1 MRIGIDVRELEKGR
15 MTGIG
20 RYLLNFLAYV
30 AENDTDNEY
39 ILFGNQRTSFTSRVP
54 RIRLKIIPELL
65 TLFWDQIVLPYQI
78 RKEGIDL
85 FYSPYYKGPIFTSA
99 KLVITIHDILPLLP
113 SPNKTIRS
121 AVLRL
126 WYSVMARGAERI
138 ITVSRHSKDTM
149 EASMRVPPGRIDIV
163 HDSVADIF
171 RPLPKQHCLKIIKER
186 FPSLK
191 DFILYVGNLKP
202 HKNLAG
208 LIRAYKLLP
217 CKLRDRHQIFV
228 CGKKDKF
235 YGPLSRLVKT
245 EGLESNVIFA
255 DFVED
260 EVLPYLYNAA
270 SVLVFPSLYEGFGLP
285 VVEAMACGTAVIAS
299 DIPPMREIAAEAA
312 ILADPYNPDELAAA
326 IVRVLTE
333 DALRKEMTQKGLTQ
347 AKRFSRSDSANKIL
361 EIFKKTL

>member
-1 MRIGIDVRELEKGR
+1 MRIGIDVRELEKEK

-30 AENDTDNEY
+30 AENDTENEY
-39 ILFGNQRTSFTSRVP
+39 ILFGNQRTSFNLKAP
-54 RIRLKIIPELL
+54 RIRLKIIPEFF

-78 RKEGIDL
+78 RKEEIDL

-99 KLVITIHDILPLLP
+99 ILVITIHDICPLLP

-121 AVLRL
+121 AFLRF
-126 WYSVMARGAERI
+126 WYSVMARRAERI
-138 ITVSRHSKDTM
+138 ITVSKHSKETI
-149 EASMRVPPGRIDIV
+149 ETSMKVPYGKIDIV
-163 HDSVADIF
+163 YDSVADIF
-171 RPLPKQHCLKIIKER
+171 KPLAKQNCLKIIKER

-191 DFILYVGNLKP
+191 DFILYVGNLSP

-217 CKLRDRHQIFV
+217 DEFQGKYQIFI

-235 YGPLSRLVKT
+235 YGPLSRLVET
-245 EGLESNVIFA
+245 EGLENRVIFA

-270 SVLVFPSLYEGFGLP
+270 AALVFPSLYEGFGLP

-312 ILADPYNPDELAAA
+312 ILADSCKPDELAAA
-326 IVRVLTE
+326 ILRVLTE
-333 DALRKEMTQKGLTQ
+333 DALRKEMMRKGPIQ
-347 AKRFSRSDSANKIL
+347 AKRFSGRDSANKTL
-361 EIFKKTL
+361 EIFKKAL